1 MKSPKFLSTLFA
13 DLRKRTASKLKASTA
28 AAMDSYD
35 NEEPTT
41 KLSSAFVVVLILHL
55 VAIGGIYAFNSIK
68 AARLGREP
76 KAAETGQSVAKAKP
90 VLKTSAKVPEAAAPE
105 AAKPPRAETA
115 PVVPLV
121 PTVGPKPGTKQHL
134 VKPGDNPAKIAA
146 ANAVKT
152 EELMAANNLKDGAV
166 LHPGDVLTIPKAT
179 VKPADVEA
187 RKVEAT
193 PAKRVDVA
201 PTKTTPGVHIVKKNE
216 TATAIAKR
224 HGLTAAELLKL
235 NKISDPTKLREG
247 QPLTIPKRK

>member
-13 DLRKRTASKLKASTA
+13 DLKKRTASKLKASTA

-55 VAIGGIYAFNSIK
+55 VAIGGIFAFNSIK
-68 AARLGREP
+68 ASRLGREP
-76 KAAETGQSVAKAKP
+76 KAAQTGQNVDKP
-90 VLKTSAKVPEAAAPE
+90 VLKANGKGLEAAAP
-105 AAKPPRAETA
+105 AAVKPTRVETA
-115 PVVPLV
+115 QVVPPAPAV
-121 PTVGPKPGTKQHL
+121 NPKPGTKQHL
-134 VKPGDNPAKIAA
+134 VKPGDNPTKIAF
-146 ANAVKT
+146 ANSVKT
-152 EELMAANNLKDGAV
+152 EELLAANNLKDGAV

-179 VKPADVEA
+179 AKPAAAEA
-187 RKVEAT
+187 RKVDVT
-193 PAKRVDVA
+193 PAKRVDAA
-201 PTKTTPGVHIVKKNE
+201 PTKTTPGLHIVKKNE

-247 QPLTIPKRK
+247 QPLTIPKKKE